1 MIWKEKKWFLAGL
14 GVLLLANIIF
24 FVTYRVRYEN
34 RIEGLDDDLAVAR
47 EELAQASERRLESQQ
62 LLGSVDRTADDL
74 NLVYDD
80 WWSTRPERLAPMIVE
95 LQTLAKKS
103 GLNPPGRS
111 YNWTEQA
118 AGQTAGAETLS
129 VGFRVEGTY
138 AQIRNLI
145 NLIEMSPHFI
155 IIEEIS
161 LVDASSGGKT
171 LGMSLRLKTLFRS
184 IAEREQPT
192 A

>member
-1 MIWKEKKWFLAGL
+1 MIWRDKKWFLAGL

-34 RIEGLDDDLAVAR
+34 RIEGLDDDLTVSR
-47 EELAQASERRLESQQ
+47 EELAQASERRLEAQR

-103 GLNPPGRS
+103 GLNPPARD

-118 AGQTAGAETLS
+118 VGQTAGAETLS
-129 VGFRVEGTY
+129 VAFRVEGTY

-184 IAEREQPT
+184 TAEQEQPT